1 MTVHLVKLCV
11 GIERL
16 AALQEWQ
23 TKRLA
28 ALARAGKPSQL
39 CHKTMQMPRRREE
52 VLAGGS
58 LYWVIKGFVCA
69 RQRILDLAETTREDG
84 RKCCG
89 IVLDPELVST
99 RPHPRRPF
107 QGWRYL
113 TVDEAPPDMRGFDE
127 GASDIPP
134 GMREDLRALRLID

>member
-11 GIERL
+11 GIARL
-16 AALQEWQ
+16 EALQEWQ
-23 TKRLA
+23 ARRLA
-28 ALARAGKPSQL
+28 SLARAGQRPEL
-39 CHKTMQMPRRREE
+39 CHQTMQMPRRREE
-52 VLAGGS
+52 VLEGGS

-69 RQRILDLAETTREDG
+69 RQRILDLKETTRDDG

-89 IVLDPELVST
+89 IVLDPDLVST

-113 TVDEAPPDMRGFDE
+113 TADEAPPDARMLDD
-127 GASDIPP
+127 ADSDMPP
-134 GMREDLRALRLID
+134 GMREELRALRLID